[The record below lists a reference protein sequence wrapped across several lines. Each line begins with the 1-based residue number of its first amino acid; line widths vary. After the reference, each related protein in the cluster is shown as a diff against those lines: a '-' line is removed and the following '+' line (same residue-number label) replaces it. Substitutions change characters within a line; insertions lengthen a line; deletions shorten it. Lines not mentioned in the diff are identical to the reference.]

1 MDVQLHNL
9 HLPGFFIKGMML
21 PLFLEQPR

>member
-1 MDVQLHNL
+1 MDVHRHNL
-9 HLPGFFIKGMML
+9 HFPGFFIKGMML